1 MANAEKSFDGLKTLM
16 IQEQYLSI
24 CSKEIAM
31 HLKEGN
37 PKSIQKLGEKAENY
51 VEAYVTN
58 VVFGIDPKPF
68 NIRSLRLGMRQCRIC
83 RAFGHLQHQCPNTL
97 SPHGTRRNA
106 NAANAQQSQPKQY
119 G

>member
-1 MANAEKSFDGLKTLM
+1 
-16 IQEQYLSI
+16 
-24 CSKEIAM
+24 M